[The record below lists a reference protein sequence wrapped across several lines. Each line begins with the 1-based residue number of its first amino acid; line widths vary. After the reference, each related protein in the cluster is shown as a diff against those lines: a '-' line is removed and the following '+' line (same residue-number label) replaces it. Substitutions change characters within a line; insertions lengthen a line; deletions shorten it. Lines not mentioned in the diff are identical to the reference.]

1 MKYDNNKYTL
11 VPVGIEVNTESIIC
25 KLIAKTDNIKK
36 TNKKEIGDKRIRIG
50 LREQISYDKIKRIMF
65 QYKVA
70 RCGSTLLSNMLEKD
84 NSWKIIS
91 EPGIF
96 GKIANTKG
104 INREKYLRKALEIFL
119 IKESTHQT
127 HCYIDFNS
135 QIIFQKEVL
144 SRAFPNVP
152 NFYLYR
158 RPVEVA
164 QSLDAKSPGW
174 LKNYKN
180 SNEYLKKVCKCVE
193 GMRVHYYRNVLSM
206 QVVDWLYKEMNK
218 KLTHELYND
227 MKLSLDYYSKKLSK
241 KYTDEQEPTAENVD
255 SKYKEYFYDETFTNF
270 FISNP
275 PYKFLEEGS
284 NKIEKLDW
292 LKDKKQVLRL
302 IDKGTTPVVI
312 SNVSLSS
319 DLIETRKV
327 WNRKLAGLRA
337 TRENYF
343 IWHTESNKRPDNYE
357 LFSRWDKKTFD
368 EWKKT
373 QDMYLVV
380 GSNISS
386 KEHPLFDH
394 FLKKHK
400 EKNGHLRIS
409 HNGAVT
415 CEHYDGGDTILY
427 VGGGKKK
434 MHLLEPDV
442 SNHLGTYA
450 GNHKLGRRI
459 IPNLM
464 YLDTFKYDIN
474 KKQIW
479 WGEMNEGELIY
490 FPGKWAHLTI
500 TEKENT
506 WSINFRRN
514 STETRKIIGHKKL
527 KHIRQLENTLHPYF
541 RKGDFI

>member
-1 MKYDNNKYTL
+1 MKYDSKKYTL
-11 VPVGIEVNTESIIC
+11 VPTGINLEMSSIVC
-25 KLIAKTDNIKK
+25 KLISKTDNIKK
-36 TNKKEIGDKRIRIG
+36 HNKKEKSSKKILIGTTESIVC
-50 LREQISYDKIKRIMF
+50 DKIEKVVF

-70 RCGSTLLSNMLEKD
+70 RCGSTLLSNMLENDKT
-84 NSWKIIS
+84 WKIIS

-96 GKIANTKG
+96 GKIAKTEG
-104 INREKYLRKALEIFL
+104 INKEIYLRKLLEIYS
-119 IKESTHQT
+119 IKESTYQT

-135 QIIFQKEVL
+135 QMFFNERTL
-144 SRAFPNVP
+144 SNVFPHIP
-152 NFYLYR
+152 KFYLYR

-180 SNEYLKKVCKCVE
+180 TKEYLKKVCSCDMN
-193 GMRVHYYRNVLSM
+193 MRVHYYRNILSM
-206 QVVDWLYKEMNK
+206 QVVDWLYKENDK
-218 KLTHELYND
+218 KLTSELYNS
-227 MKLSLDYYSKKLSK
+227 MKSTLNFYSKDTQTN
-241 KYTDEQEPTAENVD
+241 YTDKPETTQKNVD

-292 LKDKKQVLRL
+292 LKDKKKVLRL
-302 IDKGTTPVVI
+302 IDRGTTPVVI
-312 SNVSLSS
+312 SNISLGA
-319 DLIETRKV
+319 DLIQTRKI
-327 WNRKLAGLRA
+327 WNKKLSGLRA

-343 IWHTESNKRPDNYE
+343 IWHKKIKKEIDGYE
-357 LFSRWDKKTFD
+357 LFSRWGKKTFD
-368 EWKKT
+368 EWTHTK
-373 QDMYLVV
+373 DMYLVM
-380 GSNISS
+380 GSDISS
-386 KEHPLFDH
+386 TEHQLFDH
-394 FLKKHK
+394 FLKKEN

-415 CEHYDGGDTILY
+415 CEHYDSGDTILY

-450 GNHKLGRRI
+450 GNHPLNRRL

-479 WGEMNEGELIY
+479 WGEMDEGELIY

-506 WSINFRRN
+506 WSINFRRS
-514 STETRKIIGHKKL
+514 STETRKITGHKDL
-527 KHIRQLENTLHPYF
+527 KHIRDIENTLHPYL
-541 RKGDFI
+541 RKGDFL